1 MHRVDDRYGAMAI
14 MVIEEKLPVHGGTVF
29 QAARELGVGVEEIL
43 DFSANINPLGMPV
56 QAWEALGKALNQLQ
70 HYPEMYAD
78 SLVKQIALLGNQP
91 ESRILAGNGSTELIY
106 LLVRVLKPKTALIVA
121 PAFTE
126 YQRAV
131 KVYGGKVD
139 FCHTRYENNFVLETD
154 LLIKGLEKGPD
165 ILFMGNPNNPTG
177 SLLRPEELRPV
188 LVAARQSGTIC
199 IIDEAFID
207 FADEQASMEPLVEEF
222 ENLVI
227 LRSLTKI
234 FSLAGL
240 RCGYLLASSMLVERL
255 RYHQEP
261 WNVNSLAIAAAREA
275 LGDQPFQEETRR
287 FITRERDFLLQHL
300 TRIPFLQTF
309 PSRANYLLM
318 KLDRKYSSRQLSD
331 FLRRECRML
340 IRLCTDFTGL
350 DDSFIRIAVKNRENN
365 LKLVAAMEAFFASR
379 P

>member
-1 MHRVDDRYGAMAI
+1 MAAM
-14 MVIEEKLPVHGGTVF
+14 VEEGQLPVHGGRLF
-29 QAARELGVGVEEIL
+29 QTARELGVDAEEIL

-131 KVYGGKVD
+131 KVYGGKLD
-139 FCHTRYENNFVLETD
+139 FCHTLDENNFVPEAD

-177 SLLRPEELRPV
+177 SLLRPEESHPV

-207 FADEQASMEPLVEEF
+207 FVDEQASMESLVEEF

-261 WNVNSLAIAAAREA
+261 WNVNSLAIAAAQEA
-275 LGDQPFQEETRR
+275 LGDQFFQEETRR
-287 FITRERDFLLQHL
+287 FIARERDFLLQGL
-300 TRIPFLQTF
+300 SCIPALHIF
-309 PSRANYLLM
+309 PSRANYLLI
-318 KLDRKYSSRQLSD
+318 KLDRQHSSRKLSD
-331 FLRRECRML
+331 FLRREYRIL

-350 DDSFIRIAVKNRENN
+350 DESFIRIAVKNRENN
-365 LKLVAAMEAFFASR
+365 LKLVAAMEDFFASR

>member
-1 MHRVDDRYGAMAI
+1 MHHIDDRHGVMAI
-14 MVIEEKLPVHGGTVF
+14 MVMEKQLPIHGGTVF
-29 QAARELGVGVEEIL
+29 QTARELGVSVEEIL

-56 QAWEALGKALNQLQ
+56 RAWEALGKALDQLQ

-78 SLVKQIALLGNQP
+78 SLVKRIALLGNQP

-106 LLVRVLKPKTALIVA
+106 LLVRVLKPKSALIVA

-131 KVYGGKVD
+131 KVYGGKLD
-139 FCHTRYENNFVLETD
+139 FYHTLDENNFVPETD
-154 LLIKGLEKGPD
+154 LLIKALEKRPD

-177 SLLRPEELRPV
+177 SLLRPEELHP
-188 LVAARQSGTIC
+188 LLDAARQSGTIC

-207 FADEQASMEPLVEEF
+207 FVDKPVSVDFLVGEF
-222 ENLVI
+222 KNLVV

-240 RCGYLLASSMLVERL
+240 RCGYLLASSVLVERL

-261 WNVNSLAIAAAREA
+261 WNVNSLAIAAAKEA
-275 LGDQPFQEETRR
+275 LADQQFQEDTRC
-287 FITRERDFLLQHL
+287 FIARERDFLLQHL
-300 TRIPFLQTF
+300 ERIPFLQTF

-318 KLDRKYSSRQLSD
+318 KLDRQYSSRRLSD
-331 FLRRECRML
+331 FLRYKYQIL

-365 LKLVAAMEAFFASR
+365 LKLVVAMEEFFVS
-379 P
+379 

>member
-1 MHRVDDRYGAMAI
+1 M
-14 MVIEEKLPVHGGTVF
+14 KKQLPVHGGTVF
-29 QAARELGVGVEEIL
+29 QTARELGVAVEEIL

-56 QAWEALGKALNQLQ
+56 RAWEALGKALDQLQ

-78 SLVKQIALLGNQP
+78 SLIKQIALLGNHP

-131 KVYGGKVD
+131 KVYCGKVD
-139 FCHTRYENNFVLETD
+139 FCHALYENNFVPETD
-154 LLIKGLEKGPD
+154 LLIKALEQGPD

-177 SLLRPEELRPV
+177 SLLRPKELYP
-188 LVAARQSGTIC
+188 LLQAARQSGTIC

-207 FADEQASMEPLVEEF
+207 FVDEQVSMESMVGEF
-222 ENLVI
+222 ENLVV

-240 RCGYLLASSMLVERL
+240 RCGYLLANPELVERL

-261 WNVNSLAIAAAREA
+261 WNVNSLAIAAAQEA
-275 LGDQPFQEETRR
+275 LADKLFQEDTCR
-287 FITRERDFLLQHL
+287 FIARERDFLQQLL
-300 TRIPFLQTF
+300 TRIPFLQIF
-309 PSRANYLLM
+309 PSRANYLLI
-318 KLDRKYSSRQLSD
+318 KLDRQHSSRQLSD
-331 FLRRECRML
+331 FLRCKYRIL

-350 DDSFIRIAVKNRENN
+350 DDSFIRIAIKNRENN
-365 LKLVAAMEAFFASR
+365 LRLVAAMEEFFLR
-379 P
+379 Q

>member
-1 MHRVDDRYGAMAI
+1 MAI
-14 MVIEEKLPVHGGTVF
+14 MVRGNQLPIHGGTVF
-29 QAARELGVGVEEIL
+29 QTARELGVGVEEIL

-56 QAWEALGKALNQLQ
+56 RAWEALGKALDQLQ

-78 SLVKQIALLGNQP
+78 SLVKKIALLGNHP

-131 KVYGGKVD
+131 EVYCGKID
-139 FCHTRYENNFVLETD
+139 FCHTLYKNNFVPQPG
-154 LLIKGLEKGPD
+154 LLIKALEKGPD

-177 SLLRPEELRPV
+177 SLLQPEELRPV
-188 LVAARQSGTIC
+188 LDAARKSGTIC

-207 FADEQASMEPLVEEF
+207 FVDEQASMESLVGEF

-261 WNVNSLAIAAAREA
+261 WNVNSLAIAAAQEA
-275 LGDQPFQEETRR
+275 LADQLFQEDTRC
-287 FITRERDFLLQHL
+287 FIARERDFLLQHL
-300 TRIPFLQTF
+300 ARISFLQTF
-309 PSRANYLLM
+309 PSRANYLLI
-318 KLDRKYSSRQLSD
+318 KLDRQHSSRRLSD
-331 FLRRECRML
+331 FLRHKYRIL
-340 IRLCTDFTGL
+340 IRLCADFTGL

-365 LKLVAAMEAFFASR
+365 LKLVAAMEEFFSR
-379 P
+379 CY